1 VERKKYKERA
11 KRGHRTEQGSMDVDV
26 SQKASQ
32 RTLSATEQLSRLRQ
46 KLASVKRQQN
56 TTDQTPS
63 QPHESEEHTADE
75 TEGSSPG
82 FAPVS
87 SAQHAAP
94 RGKTIAQVAADIR
107 RELNLDET
115 RSMADVL
122 AYCRQQLGVV
132 LAGTVKENVQ
142 AVAVELGV
150 HTGW

>member
-1 VERKKYKERA
+1 
-11 KRGHRTEQGSMDVDV
+11 MDVDV

-63 QPHESEEHTADE
+63 QPHESEEDTADE
-75 TEGSSPG
+75 TEGSSPDL
-82 FAPVS
+82 APVS